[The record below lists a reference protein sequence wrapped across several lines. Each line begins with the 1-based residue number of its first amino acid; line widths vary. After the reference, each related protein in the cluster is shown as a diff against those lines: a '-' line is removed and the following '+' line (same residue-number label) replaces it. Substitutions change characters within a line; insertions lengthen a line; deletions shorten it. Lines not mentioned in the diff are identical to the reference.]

1 MLHLIAMQLRHLVF
15 RAVHSQW
22 APVYTTARLTLS
34 VRLIHHYIK
43 RIIKHALTFFL
54 LYIYNTLHIIG
65 LIRSNKTTRDRTSCI
80 ILTVIYGVMLIN
92 NLVNLTINWAI
103 LK

>member
-22 APVYTTARLTLS
+22 APVYTTVRLTLS

-43 RIIKHALTFFL
+43 RIIKHALTFFF
-54 LYIYNTLHIIG
+54 TLH
-65 LIRSNKTTRDRTSCI
+65 LQHASYNWTNK
-80 ILTVIYGVMLIN
+80 
-92 NLVNLTINWAI
+92 
-103 LK
+103 K